1 MVQHGNTQHGGDSYG
16 ADSGGTG
23 AGGPGFGR
31 PVRLVVGGQLLTVNP
46 VDGSEV
52 EPCPPDQRPG
62 EPRRLTLHERSV
74 YARNTAAE
82 QAGPGDGGGPSSPP
96 GTQDRRAIPMLE
108 RDEERERLAG
118 QLARGRSIRL
128 TGLHGSG
135 RTTLLDA
142 VAADVA
148 GLAPYGVIRLSG
160 YRRTASDLLQELFAA
175 VHDAPRHRPDDE
187 EIRAALRDVG
197 AVVVVDD
204 LAFGGEALDQ
214 LLDATPE
221 CAFLF
226 AATPDVAP
234 PSGDVHV
241 EEFRLTGLSRTA
253 CLELLEHAVRR
264 PLTNEE
270 TDAAQDMWF
279 ASEESSGGL
288 PLRFVQAGA
297 LLRYGGRA
305 GELSGSRASAMS
317 ARVAER
323 LSSSARDALRLALSL
338 GGELPHRTRL
348 PALVGDPQGDEAEG
362 ELARAGLVTAAGSQ
376 YRLADGVGEALTAAG
391 FADGIEGH
399 ALLAA
404 HHYGWWADQRS
415 VTPAEVAAEAD
426 AVVAAVHGAHRG
438 GHASA
443 AVLLARS
450 AAPVLA
456 ASLRWSAWDKV
467 LRGGLEA
474 ARTSGEV
481 AQEAYFHHELGVL
494 ALCTGQLQRAA
505 AELEASIALRGALAD
520 QQGTLTGRR
529 ALALATDLLVAQHP
543 GPPVPPDA
551 PEGPGGA
558 PSGVPASGAPASG
571 VPASGARPGARPDSA
586 PGFPAVPA
594 ERTPAAASAAAAAA
608 AAGQDPAGAAPLA
621 YDSESAT
628 RSLAASLRGHRR
640 GEQRDPEPET
650 ARTVA
655 ASIANP
661 MGGVVGRPG
670 ETTPVLVHY
679 PRHSVAY
686 GARRNLAAAGAGAVL
701 IAVLATIV
709 GLGRMPDDG
718 TGPLDRGKPGSTSQR
733 DDHSELNAD
742 DPDSGTP
749 SVGESSRSASPS
761 KSSESP
767 EASDSA
773 SEESPSESSS
783 APDDSP
789 SGSEPGDAGGSDGGT
804 DDGGTDN
811 GGTDNGGTDNGG
823 TDNGGTDNGGT
834 DDGGTDD
841 GGTDTGGTD
850 DGGTD
855 TGGTD
860 DGGTDTGGTDDGGTD
875 TGGTDTGGTDAGGTE
890 SGGSDSGGTTGGT
903 DNGGNDSGG
912 SNTGSATGGTVL
924 GVLGLAPST
933 DPAHFAV

>member
-16 ADSGGTG
+16 ADSGAAG

-52 EPCPPDQRPG
+52 EPCPPDERPG
-62 EPRRLTLHERSV
+62 EPRRLTLHQRSV
-74 YARNTAAE
+74 YARSTAAG

-96 GTQDRRAIPMLE
+96 GAQDRRAIPMLE

-128 TGLHGSG
+128 TGLRGSG

-142 VAADVA
+142 VAEDVA
-148 GLAPYGVIRLSG
+148 DLAPYGVIRLSG

-175 VHDAPRHRPDDE
+175 VHDAPRHRPDDDE
-187 EIRAALRDVG
+187 MRAALSDIG

-305 GELSGSRASAMS
+305 GELNGTRASAMG

-348 PALVGDPQGDEAEG
+348 PALVGDPQGEEAEG
-362 ELARAGLVTAAGSQ
+362 ELARAGLVTAAGGQ
-376 YRLADGVGEALTAAG
+376 YRLADGVGESLTAAG

-426 AVVAAVHGAHRG
+426 AVLAAVHGAHRG

-529 ALALATDLLVAQHP
+529 ALALATDLIVAQHP
-543 GPPVPPDA
+543 DPPLPSDA

-558 PSGVPASGAPASG
+558 ASGAPAPGVPASGGPSSVAK
-571 VPASGARPGARPDSA
+571 PGARPDSA

-594 ERTPAAASAAAAAA
+594 ERTPAAASAS
-608 AAGQDPAGAAPLA
+608 AGAVARQEPAGAAPLA
-621 YDSESAT
+621 YDAESAT

-640 GEQRDPEPET
+640 GEQRDAEPET

-655 ASIANP
+655 ATAANP
-661 MGGVVGRPG
+661 VGGAFGGPG
-670 ETTPVLVHY
+670 ETTPVIVHY

-718 TGPLDRGKPGSTSQR
+718 SGPLDRGKPGSTSQR
-733 DDHSELNAD
+733 DDHNELNAD

-749 SVGESSRSASPS
+749 SVGESSRSSSPS
-761 KSSESP
+761 ASSDSP

-789 SGSEPGDAGGSDGGT
+789 SGSEPGDAGGSDTGGT

-811 GGTDNGGTDNGG
+811 GGTDDGGTDN
-823 TDNGGTDNGGT
+823 
-834 DDGGTDD
+834 

-875 TGGTDTGGTDAGGTE
+875 TGGTDSGGTDAGGTE
-890 SGGSDSGGTTGGT
+890 SGGSDTGGSDSGGTTGGT
-903 DNGGNDSGG
+903 DNGGADSGG
-912 SNTGSATGGTVL
+912 SDTGGATGGTVL

-933 DPAHFAV
+933 DPAYFAV